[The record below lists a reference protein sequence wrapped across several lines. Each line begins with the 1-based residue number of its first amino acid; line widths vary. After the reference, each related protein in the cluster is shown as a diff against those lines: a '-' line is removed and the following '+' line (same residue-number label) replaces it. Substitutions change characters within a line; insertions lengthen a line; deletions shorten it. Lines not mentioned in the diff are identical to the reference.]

1 MIKNVG
7 KFSGIDDIDLEL
19 EPGTDRCVCPTERP
33 TQVNLKQQLS
43 MLIRLLRPHPG
54 LVARFTVGSL
64 GRAAM
69 TAASILLIQ
78 RVSRRRTRSRA
89 SFRI

>member
-1 MIKNVG
+1 VK
-7 KFSGIDDIDLEL
+7 
-19 EPGTDRCVCPTERP
+19 
-33 TQVNLKQQLS
+33 LKQQLL

-69 TAASILLIQ
+69 TAASILLI
-78 RVSRRRTRSRA
+78 REFLAGVLR
-89 SFRI
+89 